1 MCPHNEQLKIKLV
14 VARGDQSMADCSA
27 SENYCLCLLKMLSQE
42 TQVDHLINV
51 AGNTGVV
58 PVRSLLRFL
67 ENDEELV

>member
-1 MCPHNEQLKIKLV
+1 
-14 VARGDQSMADCSA
+14 MADCSA